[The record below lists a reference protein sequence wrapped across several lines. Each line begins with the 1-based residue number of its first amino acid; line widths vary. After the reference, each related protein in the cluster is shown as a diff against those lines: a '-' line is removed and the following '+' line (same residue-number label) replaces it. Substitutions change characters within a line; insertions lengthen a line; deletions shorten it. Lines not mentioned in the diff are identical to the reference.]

1 MKPTLNA
8 LPCRERPAWRLSYQP
23 EDCTSLE
30 VLAALIGGSRQFE
43 LAQSVLGRLGSIDA
57 LARADP
63 NDLLGV
69 EGIGPVTAARLL
81 AAKELGKRIAT
92 HHNGDRPVIKS
103 PEDAAA
109 LLMPWMQD
117 LEQERLV
124 LLLLDTRHALLGGP
138 IELYKGSLNTSLI
151 RVGEVFRAGIR
162 ANAAAILAAH
172 NHPSNDPTPSPEDV
186 SLTKAMVE
194 AGRLVDIDLLDHLI
208 IGHGRYVSLKARGLG
223 FS

>member
-1 MKPTLNA
+1 MPFRA
-8 LPCRERPAWRLSYQP
+8 ESDLPGACRTNRKTAPLSRSWQP
-23 EDCTSLE
+23 SSGAPDSSNSP
-30 VLAALIGGSRQFE
+30 SRYWGV
-43 LAQSVLGRLGSIDA
+43 SGSIDA